1 MKNNINDKCVIGA
14 RSLSEV
20 FTFINAAY
28 TVHENMR
35 GHKIVA
41 MSMSGGIIHGKVPK
55 HQINVK
61 SSTEA

>member
-1 MKNNINDKCVIGA
+1 M
-14 RSLSEV
+14 
-20 FTFINAAY
+20 FTCINAAY